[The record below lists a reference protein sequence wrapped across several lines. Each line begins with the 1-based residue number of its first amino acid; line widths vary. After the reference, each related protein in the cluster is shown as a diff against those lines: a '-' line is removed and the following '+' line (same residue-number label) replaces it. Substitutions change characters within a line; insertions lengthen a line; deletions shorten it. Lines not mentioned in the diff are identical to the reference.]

1 VVSAHAYH
9 VEDAPDPG
17 SARLPE
23 ADGGVDDLDG
33 DERAGDGADPG
44 AAEQPALRRQPD
56 QTAGHRSQEQPS
68 CIMHPPPSQIKFAAS
83 GMRAQILIGFLQIR
97 ANETSEKKVK
107 FDPMSQRKDLVA
119 EDDTHTRLIL
129 YFLFDVWLHR

>member
-83 GMRAQILIGFLQIR
+83 GMRAQILIGFLHIR
-97 ANETSEKKVK
+97 ANETSKKVK
-107 FDPMSQRKDLVA
+107 FDPMLQPKDLVA
-119 EDDTHTRLIL
+119 EDDTHKADSVFLI
-129 YFLFDVWLHR
+129 

>member
-1 VVSAHAYH
+1 MSAHAYH

-17 SARLPE
+17 APRLPE
-23 ADGGVDDLDG
+23 PDGGVDDLDG

-68 CIMHPPPSQIKFAAS
+68 CMQCVFQIIS
-83 GMRAQILIGFLQIR
+83 LQHQTCRDSKICFR
-97 ANETSEKKVK
+97 TN
-107 FDPMSQRKDLVA
+107 
-119 EDDTHTRLIL
+119 
-129 YFLFDVWLHR
+129 